1 MSVLVL
7 LARLGL
13 AVVFGVAAFAKLSDR
28 HSFGETLRR
37 FHVPRGPVATW
48 AVPVAELAV
57 VGLLL
62 APSSV
67 RFGAAAALVLLVI
80 FTATVVATLR
90 RGEQPD
96 CGCFGAASRAP
107 IGPGTLARNAALA
120 VFGVLVLLEGSGAP
134 PRGSTLWIVLLAVLV
149 AAQGWL
155 VRQLF
160 LRNGRLLER
169 IGALE
174 RQAAL

>member
-1 MSVLVL
+1 MSTLAL

-13 AVVFGVAAFAKLSDR
+13 AAVFGVAAAAKLSDR
-28 HSFGETLRR
+28 DSFGETLHQFRLPGGR
-37 FHVPRGPVATW
+37 VATW
-48 AVPVAELAV
+48 AVPLAEIAVA
-57 VGLLL
+57 GFLLVP
-62 APSSV
+62 ASA
-67 RFGAAAALVLLVI
+67 RFGAAAALVLLAL

-96 CGCFGAASRAP
+96 CGCFGAPARAP
-107 IGPGTLARNAALA
+107 IGLGTLIRNAALA
-120 VFGVLVLLEGSGAP
+120 ALGALVLLDGAGAQ
-134 PRGSTLWIVLLAVLV
+134 PRGSTLWIVLLAALV